1 MKTLKL
7 LALSS
12 ALLGVTQVTHGSVLL
27 GFNSFSPDTIDL
39 GSGTD
44 VDNTP
49 DEAVTGWSGSVTS
62 DLAINGG
69 STDNYYG
76 NDWDQPGIG
85 HLIYGPPPTTGN
97 GYVDNG
103 NITVF
108 AGTAGTAGTIDALLF
123 DAVSTGAATTFNVSW
138 NFWTDNTKT
147 TPIVGGSGT
156 SSTYSLVAGTTVNAD
171 SNYKDFALNLG
182 SFFLPVGGYF
192 EIAWD
197 RLTGQSSFKM
207 DNIALVPEPG
217 SMLGL
222 GCLVGFGTLLRSRR
236 RTGPAELA

>member
-7 LALSS
+7 LAFGSV
-12 ALLGVTQVTHGSVLL
+12 LLGASQITHGSVLL
-27 GFNSFSPDTIDL
+27 GFNSFAPDTVDAN
-39 GSGTD
+39 GTD
-44 VDNTP
+44 VDYTP
-49 DEAVTGWSGSVTS
+49 DEAKTGWSGSITS

-76 NDWDQPGIG
+76 KDWDQPGIG
-85 HLIYGPPPTTGN
+85 HLIYGAPPTSNN

-103 NITVF
+103 NITLFV
-108 AGTAGTAGTIDALLF
+108 GTAGTAGSIDALLF
-123 DAVSTGAATTFNVSW
+123 DAVSTGAATTFKVDW
-138 NFWTDNTKT
+138 KFWTDSSMT
-147 TPIVGGSGT
+147 TEVAGGSGT
-156 SSTYSLVAGTTVNAD
+156 SGTLSLAAGTTAKAD
-171 SNYKDFALNLG
+171 SNYEDFAVNLG

-192 EIAWD
+192 EITWD
-197 RLTGQSSFKM
+197 RLTGQSSFKL

-236 RTGPAELA
+236 RTGPAVIA